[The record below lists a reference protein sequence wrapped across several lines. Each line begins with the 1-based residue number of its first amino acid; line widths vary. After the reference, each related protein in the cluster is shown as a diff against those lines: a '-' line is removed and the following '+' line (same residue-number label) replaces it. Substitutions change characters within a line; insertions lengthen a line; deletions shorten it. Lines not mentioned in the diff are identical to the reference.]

1 MRKTKLFLVLL
12 FALLPF
18 VGWAQD
24 NEALYKKGEV
34 IVKFK
39 SGHSITKRSA
49 KLGDISANLKRVGIT
64 SADQLMPLTSSKQVR
79 RALANGNFNVHIS
92 ELYLLRFNVNQSV
105 EGTIEKLKRSGE
117 IEYAEP
123 NYIVR
128 AMGRA
133 SKLSTHPLAQVNET
147 NHSQS
152 FNDPKYSE
160 QWGLQAINMP
170 ALWEKPVINSKR
182 PVIAILDTGVDIN
195 HPDLADNIWTNEAEK
210 GNDEDANG
218 FVGDVHGWDFVYN
231 TPDVSDPA
239 GHGTHCAGIAAA
251 VGNNGIGI
259 IGANP
264 DALIMPIKV
273 LDASGGGSVATSIQA
288 LDYAVANGA
297 DIISMSF
304 SRACPGKSTHEGEME
319 AMEEAAKYAILVAS
333 SGNDGVCMN
342 QRHQTLHG
350 SGKFPD
356 PYFPAAYPFVIGV
369 QASAKNGSL
378 ADFSNFDCRRTPT
391 VTVYGEKKTPLCYE
405 IMAPGVDI
413 ISTLPSGEYGAM
425 DGTSMSCPLIAGAV
439 SRILQTKPDIDNR
452 KLLTMISLVSDNK
465 VLDMIDLYNVKDNDM
480 PKHAV
485 DDIFTAVVEGNE
497 ITFRVTSATTVQVGD
512 GSYPAVN
519 NTSGIVV
526 TIPETIDGLKV
537 TTISSYA
544 FEGIDAEKIIMPNSI
559 TFIANNAFISCHATT
574 IDIPESVFD
583 ISENAFFGSSVE
595 NVYIPQNVE
604 CISEGAFSAMLEV
617 KSIEVDSKNSRY
629 DSRNNCNAIIETAT
643 GTLVNGIN
651 YIPERVKVISDWAFL
666 GRDFETITIPNTV
679 EKIGV
684 GAFESCRNLK
694 SADLPESVAS
704 IGPSAYN
711 MCESLKSVHLSKN
724 VRYIGS
730 GAFGYC
736 QNIESFTIDSDNPV
750 FDSRENCNA
759 IIETATNTL
768 IHGFNCTTI
777 PSTLEGI
784 AYNSF
789 YYCDKLESIYISKS
803 VSRIEYCPFIG
814 CHNLRSVV
822 IDKDNPYY
830 DSRDNCSAI
839 IESTT
844 NKFLWGNEYST
855 IPSGVKILGVD
866 AFWGAE
872 FPAGAIIKVPE
883 GVETIE
889 HGSLNIWVEG
899 GDVTFHIPSTIKH
912 IDEYASQYEFK
923 SLYCYRKTPLT
934 ITDYT
939 FREITPKAV
948 LYVPKGQKNAYEKAK
963 GWKNFTTIV
972 EMDIEGA
979 DPPIEIEPITESTE
993 TTFGSEESNI
1003 DEDTD
1008 LSNVVIEDTYY
1019 TLDPENGD
1027 GYDAEQQ
1034 ALVLN
1039 STTTE
1044 EQMSAIQNAEVGDES
1059 LAEMYS
1065 GIIFEV
1071 PAGSGIITVDAQT
1084 IGTHVL
1090 NVQIGNG
1097 APMKIA
1103 KTERGLA
1110 SVPYKVGKSSY
1121 VYIYASTDNG
1131 ASAHLFRAPVVG
1143 ANSVLLYG
1151 FRVDI
1156 ESTTP
1161 IEPIPGDITGSGVV
1175 DVMIFTIDGR
1185 RVDNLKKGLN
1195 IIRMKDGTTRK
1206 VVVK

>member
-1 MRKTKLFLVLL
+1 
-12 FALLPF
+12 
-18 VGWAQD
+18 
-24 NEALYKKGEV
+24 
-34 IVKFK
+34 
-39 SGHSITKRSA
+39 
-49 KLGDISANLKRVGIT
+49 
-64 SADQLMPLTSSKQVR
+64 
-79 RALANGNFNVHIS
+79 
-92 ELYLLRFNVNQSV
+92 
-105 EGTIEKLKRSGE
+105 
-117 IEYAEP
+117 
-123 NYIVR
+123 
-128 AMGRA
+128 
-133 SKLSTHPLAQVNET
+133 
-147 NHSQS
+147 
-152 FNDPKYSE
+152 
-160 QWGLQAINMP
+160 
-170 ALWEKPVINSKR
+170 
-182 PVIAILDTGVDIN
+182 
-195 HPDLADNIWTNEAEK
+195 
-210 GNDEDANG
+210 
-218 FVGDVHGWDFVYN
+218 
-231 TPDVSDPA
+231 
-239 GHGTHCAGIAAA
+239 
-251 VGNNGIGI
+251 
-259 IGANP
+259 
-264 DALIMPIKV
+264 
-273 LDASGGGSVATSIQA
+273 
-288 LDYAVANGA
+288 
-297 DIISMSF
+297 
-304 SRACPGKSTHEGEME
+304 
-319 AMEEAAKYAILVAS
+319 
-333 SGNDGVCMN
+333 
-342 QRHQTLHG
+342 
-350 SGKFPD
+350 
-356 PYFPAAYPFVIGV
+356 
-369 QASAKNGSL
+369 
-378 ADFSNFDCRRTPT
+378 
-391 VTVYGEKKTPLCYE
+391 
-405 IMAPGVDI
+405 
-413 ISTLPSGEYGAM
+413 
-425 DGTSMSCPLIAGAV
+425 
-439 SRILQTKPDIDNR
+439 
-452 KLLTMISLVSDNK
+452 
-465 VLDMIDLYNVKDNDM
+465 
-480 PKHAV
+480 
-485 DDIFTAVVEGNE
+485 
-497 ITFRVTSATTVQVGD
+497 
-512 GSYPAVN
+512 
-519 NTSGIVV
+519 
-526 TIPETIDGLKV
+526 
-537 TTISSYA
+537 
-544 FEGIDAEKIIMPNSI
+544 
-559 TFIANNAFISCHATT
+559 
-574 IDIPESVFD
+574 
-583 ISENAFFGSSVE
+583 
-595 NVYIPQNVE
+595 
-604 CISEGAFSAMLEV
+604 
-617 KSIEVDSKNSRY
+617 
-629 DSRNNCNAIIETAT
+629 
-643 GTLVNGIN
+643 
-651 YIPERVKVISDWAFL
+651 
-666 GRDFETITIPNTV
+666 
-679 EKIGV
+679 
-684 GAFESCRNLK
+684 
-694 SADLPESVAS
+694 
-704 IGPSAYN
+704 
-711 MCESLKSVHLSKN
+711 
-724 VRYIGS
+724 
-730 GAFGYC
+730 
-736 QNIESFTIDSDNPV
+736 
-750 FDSRENCNA
+750 
-759 IIETATNTL
+759 
-768 IHGFNCTTI
+768 
-777 PSTLEGI
+777 
-784 AYNSF
+784 
-789 YYCDKLESIYISKS
+789 
-803 VSRIEYCPFIG
+803 
-814 CHNLRSVV
+814 V

-839 IESTT
+839 IESAT

-855 IPSGVKILGVD
+855 IPSGVKILGID

-1121 VYIYASTDNG
+1121 VYIYASTDG